1 MQVVFQITS
10 GEQDVQLS
18 MLGQLHNLL
27 QEAASTQTRIGI
39 EVVVH
44 GHAWNL
50 LLTDGNPL
58 AEKVEAL
65 QQRSVKFLICRNT
78 LNGRQLQ
85 TSQLLPLTEIIPA
98 GVFHLVKRQQVDGW
112 AYIRC

>member
-10 GEQDVQLS
+10 TAEDAHKA

-27 QEAASTQTRIGI
+27 DYCRNQHKDIRI

-44 GHAWNL
+44 GQAYGL
-50 LLTDGNPL
+50 LLRAEGPLVLRVQAL
-58 AEKVEAL
+58 AEQGV
-65 QQRSVKFLICRNT
+65 RWLICRNT
-78 LNGRQLQ
+78 LNGNDIKDSMLF
-85 TSQLLPLTEIIPA
+85 PFVEVVPA
-98 GVFHLVKRQQVDGW
+98 GIAHLVERQQEGW

>member
-10 GEQDVQLS
+10 GEQEVQLA

-27 QEAASTQTRIGI
+27 QQAAATETRIVV

-44 GHAWNL
+44 GQAWNL
-50 LLTDGNPL
+50 LLKEGNPL
-58 AEKVEAL
+58 AEKVQSL
-65 QQRSVKFLICRNT
+65 QDRAVKFLICRNT
-78 LNGRQLQ
+78 LNSRQLQ
-85 TSQLLPLTEIIPA
+85 ITQMLPLTGEVPA
-98 GVFHLVKRQQVDGW
+98 GIFHLISRQQEGW